1 LTTRLGIY
9 IHYTSRTTG
18 GFKGREGLA
27 PVCHSCDKK
36 LGVGG
41 TAEIQAG
48 IPSDVMPLVFSAQL
62 ASEEL
67 GVKFELIDT
76 NRLNLVQQMKER
88 FNGKPI
94 PRVSVGQEYITG
106 FLTKDEIID
115 CYNQVGK
122 IPR

>member
-1 LTTRLGIY
+1 MSIGLRICIY
-9 IHYTSRTTG
+9 YTSRTTG

-41 TAEIQAG
+41 TAQVQAS
-48 IPSDVMPLVFSAQL
+48 IPSDVMPLVFSVQL

-67 GVKFELIDT
+67 GVEFELIDT
-76 NRLNLVQQMKER
+76 NRLSIVQQMKER

-94 PRVSVGQEYITG
+94 PRISVGQEYITG
-106 FLTKDEIID
+106 FLSKDEIIEF
-115 CYNQVGK
+115 YHQVTN